1 APFEDVGSLRD
12 AGAVHILF
20 GSGSGLQAESP
31 PAQLWTQDSP
41 GVGARAEAGDLFGRN
56 LAGADFNGDAF
67 TDLAVSVRKQAV
79 GSSADAGAVQILY
92 GGASGLQ
99 ASSPPVQLWTQDSPG
114 LKDQAEPGDV
124 FGRAVAGADFNADG
138 FAD

>member
-1 APFEDVGSLRD
+1 MLS
-12 AGAVHILF
+12 
-20 GSGSGLQAESP
+20 SGQVL
-31 PAQLWTQDSP
+31 
-41 GVGARAEAGDLFGRN
+41 
-56 LAGADFNGDAF
+56 NGDGF

-79 GSSADAGAVQILY
+79 GTSADAGAVQVLY

-124 FGRAVAGADFNADG
+124 FGRAVAGGDFAHAEMIVVPVNLNLTATISKAWRQYG
-138 FAD
+138 Q